1 MKSIDHLPAIQ
12 WGNHCEPFVIKDFER
27 DHPGKITMTGLHI
40 SKEDPNLGN
49 FSACFKIMAT
59 K

>member
-27 DHPGKITMTGLHI
+27 DHPGKVTMTGLHI
-40 SKEDPNLGN
+40 SKEHPNLGN
-49 FSACFKIMAT
+49 LSFFS
-59 K
+59 